1 MNKII
6 LFASLATTFIHG
18 METVSLLGMTKTSL
32 NMVYNGTKI
41 NLSKKPW
48 EDAVDTKVLMVIGN
62 QQQNMLQER
71 HNGLNTIGHAYFSY
85 GTVCYI
91 RKRKMADES
100 ASDDDTYIEEALSF
114 KSYRQIDKQTW
125 REHYKEKK
133 IYMKIEEPCI
143 SNSTREKIISFC
155 QPDSDSMQTITI
167 PAQLMN
173 TFVYNVHRAVP
184 DRDDAYYDLVFQGD
198 EAIQEASKDLILCYN
213 NALTEGLK
221 YFQSE
226 AKKNRS
232 LTFPTLGAD
241 TGFPRDKAA
250 PIAIATVFEF
260 IQEHPDEYESIT
272 FFVKKRSDFALYKKL
287 LMEYYKPIQT
297 ICLLYFAHK
306 NNETIISLLPF
317 NVINHITWL
326 MHNS

>member
-41 NLSKKPW
+41 NLSKEPW
-48 EDAVDTKVLMVIGN
+48 EDAVDTKVLIVIGN

-71 HNGLNTIGHAYFSY
+71 HNGLNTIGHAYWSY

-100 ASDDDTYIEEALSF
+100 ASDDDTY
-114 KSYRQIDKQTW
+114 KPYRKIDKQTW

-133 IYMKIEEPCI
+133 VYIKIEEPCI
-143 SNSTREKIISFC
+143 SNSTREKSISFC
-155 QPDSDSMQTITI
+155 SPDSDSMETITI

-198 EAIQEASKDLILCYN
+198 EAILEAANDLVLCYD

-221 YFQSE
+221 YFQFE
-226 AKKNRS
+226 TKKNKNIA
-232 LTFPTLGAD
+232 FPTLGAD

-260 IQEHPDEYESIT
+260 LQAFPDKYESIT

-306 NNETIISLLPF
+306 NSEGIISLLPF
-317 NVINHITWL
+317 DVINHITWL
-326 MHNS
+326 ML